1 MTRALAPTALLV
13 IGLAFVA
20 SASVSC
26 RRASTVAER
35 MPSASASLEWA
46 LDDARREVSIARE
59 EIAGASFAPT
69 VEEVF
74 LDECDRLDAEIFSS
88 RVELDR
94 VVRSDDTE
102 SFARLAR
109 SFDPLHARIR
119 HLRDDVLIA
128 RAANDE

>member
-1 MTRALAPTALLV
+1 M
-13 IGLAFVA
+13 IGLASLA
-20 SASVSC
+20 GLGASC
-26 RRASTVAER
+26 RGKTTVGER
-35 MPSASASLEWA
+35 MPSASTSLEWS
-46 LDDARREVSIARE
+46 LDDARRELTIARE
-59 EIAGASFAPT
+59 EITGASFEPS

-94 VVRSDDTE
+94 VVRSEDTD

-128 RAANDE
+128 RAASDE